1 MINQSFAS
9 EIFPSNM
16 KMSRIIPIY
25 KKRLKEKCSNYR
37 PICLHS
43 NIDKI
48 LEDLK
53 RLLKKNLA
61 DLRNLL
67 EKWSSFI
74 HSNVASDRRHST
86 SYTVIHSRDII
97 RNKIDKEKYTCKK
110 PTDFQ
115 KTFDT
120 VDYHILLKS

>member
-1 MINQSFAS
+1 
-9 EIFPSNM
+9 M

-37 PICLHS
+37 PIYLHS

-53 RLLKKNLA
+53 LLLKKNLT

-67 EKWSSFI
+67 EKWSSYI

-86 SYTVIHSRDII
+86 SHAVIHSRDII
-97 RNKIDKEKYTCKK
+97 RNEIDKGKYTCGT

-120 VDYHILLKS
+120 VDHHILLKN